1 MLLERDRAESRRLAL
16 EEMQNKN
23 RPNAQNVTAPEEET
37 YACTACRKV
46 FQNYSNMCR
55 HRRLAHYRDGTEQPW
70 NKLEEMF
77 DESYFDDENNLK
89 EDEVPNGGTGKP
101 ADKFESLQNYFFQ
114 VELQIHS

>member
-1 MLLERDRAESRRLAL
+1 MEG
-16 EEMQNKN
+16 KN
-23 RPNAQNVTAPEEET
+23 RRNLQHFGASNEET

-55 HRRLAHYRDGTEQPW
+55 HRRLAHFRDGSEQPW

-89 EDEVPNGGTGKP
+89 EEEASSNGVVKP
-101 ADKFESLQNYFFQ
+101 TDKFESLQNYFFK
-114 VELQIHS
+114 VCF